1 MDEQVLSL
9 LQQMVDNQEKE
20 LEYLKNI
27 SDDIYA
33 VRGSTQSLCEAL
45 NTWHEEVKQEKV
57 QAEEEKALR
66 EQEEAQ
72 AALEA
77 EQAPQEEPVPEYQ
90 EVLDAIQVSVS
101 DIKGTMGSIDKS
113 FSALD
118 IGQYKGT
125 LEALQKETTEMS
137 TTAQQTNSF
146 LVVIGLGV
154 FLVAGFLLARFVWGR
169 L

>member
-1 MDEQVLSL
+1 MDEQAIAL
-9 LQQMVDNQEKE
+9 LQQIVDNQQKE
-20 LEYLKNI
+20 LEHLKNI

-33 VRGSTQSLCEAL
+33 FRGSTQSLCQAL
-45 NTWHEEVKQEKV
+45 NDWHEEVKQEKV
-57 QAEEEKALR
+57 QAEEEKAIQ

-77 EQAPQEEPVPEYQ
+77 EQSPQEEPVPEYQ
-90 EVLDAIQVSVS
+90 EVLDLIQVSVS
-101 DIKGTMGSIDKS
+101 DMKGTVESIDKS

-125 LEALQKETTEMS
+125 LESLQKETTEMS